1 VIQAKTQAE
10 HRQGAHKSSNVGSK
24 GAGACLPAASWPY
37 VVTFSQ
43 TVAFAQAPEEAPAP
57 TLPSPDAGISD
68 AAAAAPAA
76 PSAEAPGCHQSP
88 PLAAESPATCSSAR
102 NVFSTSCRCN
112 RRVRPCLQAPS
123 QLKAVV
129 VTAQRREESAQK
141 VPTAVSVLSGEN
153 LEDSGIGRKSG
164 EVLDYVP
171 NASAATQL
179 HARPR
184 WWIRGVGTGQQ
195 QLDFANPVGFY
206 LDDVY
211 ISNASATGFPAF

>member
-1 VIQAKTQAE
+1 VF
-10 HRQGAHKSSNVGSK
+10 
-24 GAGACLPAASWPY
+24 AGGVLAIL
-37 VVTFSQ
+37 VTFFQNHGHCSSSGRG
-43 TVAFAQAPEEAPAP
+43 TRP
-57 TLPSPDAGISD
+57 TLPSPDVGLAGPSD
-68 AAAAAPAA
+68 APV
-76 PSAEAPGCHQSP
+76 P
-88 PLAAESPATCSSAR
+88 PPVVPVRRGTRLSQPPTNGLNLLPDSFSAR
-102 NVFSTSCRCN
+102 NVDSN
-112 RRVRPCLQAPS
+112 ARRRPERPSSRLRPPS

-153 LEDSGIGRKSG
+153 LEDSGIGRKAG
-164 EVLDYVP
+164 DVLDYVP

-211 ISNASATGFPAF
+211 ISNASATGFPALRS